1 MAFFQGQN
9 NKLNLLIHKNSKAS
23 MRDLGEWID
32 LKDSDTTFMRVVQVM
47 LSEWR
52 QDDGVIP
59 EDQERS

>member
-1 MAFFQGQN
+1 MMAFFQGQN

-47 LSEWR
+47 LSE
-52 QDDGVIP
+52 
-59 EDQERS
+59 